1 MYCDRIA
8 FSCES
13 EWIIISTSHLTK
25 WHGACST
32 YNHPSWDGGLADA
45 RSLVGPQCGHKLLG
59 PAPGS
64 RRGPGQRGRA
74 PSPECSGMLCQDQ
87 GLILE
92 GATPAPGEALQ
103 GEPGAPA
110 GVASGAGSQ
119 LHSLPGAGVAP
130 HLAWEGGVGY
140 RPTALPRA
148 HRKLKDNVEQSYNC
162 CNRHCGWKSFLT
174 APDSL
179 WEG

>member
-1 MYCDRIA
+1 MELAQHTTTPRGTEVWQVRGPWWALIVA
-8 FSCES
+8 
-13 EWIIISTSHLTK
+13 TSFLDQPLAL
-25 WHGACST
+25 GGGQARGGEPPAQSAVACSVRT
-32 YNHPSWDGGLADA
+32 RH
-45 RSLVGPQCGHKLLG
+45 LLDLE
-59 PAPGS
+59 
-64 RRGPGQRGRA
+64 R
-74 PSPECSGMLCQDQ
+74 L